1 MDNARFLDR
10 GNVRRVFPA
19 AMLAIASGEAS
30 HVEILRSTGGLAA
43 DVVGLFQEPAAFQ
56 RAPNGDYLVLDR
68 RGHVVYRVPPT
79 GTDATKIV
87 QIGPETGRIVG
98 PSALVLAGDRFMVAD
113 GPQRRERVQMFD
125 LDGTRVSGFWL
136 PGRATPRVTLDA
148 FTLSGVSSLQWTG
161 RSVLM
166 SQPELGGLMTEFTLG
181 GQPFRTLGVFRNT
194 GHEANRDVH
203 LALNSGLP
211 LVDPTGGYFFVFH
224 AGLPVFR
231 KYDAD
236 GRLLFER
243 HIEGPELD
251 AMIQALPT
259 RWPQLPD
266 ESGRGLPL
274 IRPTV
279 RAAAVDPNGN
289 LWVSLDVPYTYVY
302 DPNGEKIR
310 TIQFQAA
317 GTVSP
322 NSLFFESRDRL
333 LVTPGATSSPSER
346 RWQAPEP
353 AGPGLGLRFWC
364 VFPPGARR
372 ASP

>member
-1 MDNARFLDR
+1 MRRAFLA
-10 GNVRRVFPA
+10 VVLA
-19 AMLAIASGEAS
+19 IAIASGEAS

-68 RGHVVYRVPPT
+68 RGHVVYRVPRT

-148 FTLSGVSSLQWTG
+148 FTLNGVSSLQWTG

-211 LVDPTGGYFFVFH
+211 LVDPTGGYVFVFH

-279 RAAAVDPNGN
+279 RTAAVDPDGN

-322 NSLFFESRDRL
+322 NSFFFDSRDRL
-333 LVTPGATSSPSER
+333 LVTPGCYIFTVGTS
-346 RWQAPEP
+346 
-353 AGPGLGLRFWC
+353 L
-364 VFPPGARR
+364 